1 MSNLPPAPPITEE
14 GIPLVCQSDIDVVDN
29 NVLMHITFNVFVK
42 SILSQIVIEHNRD
55 SVCTVLEVD
64 GKVEKQWDGL
74 SLDEFS
80 AAPYTFTVREQKFVL
95 SWIVQQMG
103 FSA

>member
-1 MSNLPPAPPITEE
+1 
-14 GIPLVCQSDIDVVDN
+14 
-29 NVLMHITFNVFVK
+29 MHITFNVFVK
-42 SILSQIVIEHNRD
+42 SILSQIVVEHNSN
-55 SVCTVLEVD
+55 SVCTILEVD

-74 SLDEFS
+74 SLEEFS
-80 AAPYTFTVREQKFVL
+80 AAPYTFYVREQKFVL